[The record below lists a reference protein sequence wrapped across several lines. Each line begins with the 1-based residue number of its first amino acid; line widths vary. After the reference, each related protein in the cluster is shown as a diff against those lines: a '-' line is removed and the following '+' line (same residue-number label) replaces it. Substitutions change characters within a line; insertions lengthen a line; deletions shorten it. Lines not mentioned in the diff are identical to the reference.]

1 MAVDNLQ
8 PLAYAVASV
17 MFAIGTISF
26 FLRFYCRAIV
36 KNAFG
41 WDDVLSVFLLL
52 VNTMQQV
59 VLYMFLHYGCGL
71 HASTLTPYQLE
82 KITLWLFVEELWY
95 MVTHWTIKMTFLIF
109 YIRLSPNRKFRITC
123 FATMGLNTAFMIINW
138 LLALLQCIPLDAYF
152 HPEAH
157 PDAKCID
164 KGVLLLGPSILN
176 VITDVIILVLPIRTV
191 WNLNMSRRKKIAVTG
206 VLGFGASSVVVA
218 ACRFIVL
225 AELGSTQ
232 DPSYV
237 LGNMV
242 IVAAFEIQLAIVA
255 VNLPAMKALYS
266 GMTGGSTN
274 DHSIPIIDSNGYELS
289 SMEAKGKKMRSA
301 SSRKNPAA
309 PVADVS
315 ITRHMASES
324 EEELW
329 QQENR
334 GKVQVTRTVE
344 VNSFQSETESEAI
357 RKGSPEHPYAKDW
370 A

>member
-1 MAVDNLQ
+1 
-8 PLAYAVASV
+8 
-17 MFAIGTISF
+17 
-26 FLRFYCRAIV
+26 
-36 KNAFG
+36 
-41 WDDVLSVFLLL
+41 
-52 VNTMQQV
+52 
-59 VLYMFLHYGCGL
+59 
-71 HASTLTPYQLE
+71 
-82 KITLWLFVEELWY
+82 
-95 MVTHWTIKMTFLIF
+95 MTFF
-109 YIRLSPNRKFRITC
+109 H
-123 FATMGLNTAFMIINW
+123 MI
-138 LLALLQCIPLDAYF
+138 Q
-152 HPEAH
+152 
-157 PDAKCID
+157 
-164 KGVLLLGPSILN
+164 N

-274 DHSIPIIDSNGYELS
+274 DHSMPIIDSNGYELS